1 MLVGNDGIGVV
12 DAATGVLVELG
23 STEGVGMGIA
33 SCAGE
38 VAGSACAV
46 SM

>member
-1 MLVGNDGIGVV
+1 MLVGEGDKGVV
-12 DAATGVLVELG
+12 DAATGVFVELG
-23 STEGVGMGIA
+23 TTEGVGMGIA
-33 SCAGE
+33 GCAGE